1 MKGLLLKDYY
11 LSLKYYKPYFFIL
24 LLFAGISIWA
34 GYSPFLISYPFM
46 LISLMAPGL
55 QNMDEGCKWDMY
67 CGTMPLTKRQIVSE
81 KYLSGLIW
89 AAMGL
94 LIVIASQVIRMIL
107 AGDSTWKD
115 VWDVMTVCLTLVF
128 LLPSV
133 SLPFVFKFG
142 AEKGRISQYII
153 IGCVCG
159 GATLL
164 SLQDSGAV
172 PQVIST
178 AGINGVVVLA
188 ALVLYIASWFLSVRF
203 YEKREIR

>member
-46 LISLMAPGL
+46 LISMMTPGL

-67 CGTMPLTKRQIVSE
+67 CGTMPLTKRQIVTE
-81 KYLSGLIW
+81 KYLFGLIW

-94 LIVIASQVIRMIL
+94 LIVIASQIIRMVTV
-107 AGDSTWKD
+107 GDSTWKEI
-115 VWDVMTVCLTLVF
+115 WDVLTVCLILVF

-164 SLQDSGAV
+164 SLQDSGVV
-172 PQVIST
+172 PQVVST
-178 AGINGVVVLA
+178 VSINRIVVLT
-188 ALVLYIASWFLSVRF
+188 ALALYIASWFLSVRF

>member
-1 MKGLLLKDYY
+1 MKGLLLKDCYM
-11 LSLKYYKPYFFIL
+11 SLKYYKPYFFIL

-46 LISLMAPGL
+46 LISMMAPGL

-67 CGTMPLTKRQIVSE
+67 CGTMPLTKVQMVSE
-81 KYLSGLIW
+81 KYLFGLIW

-94 LIVIASQVIRMIL
+94 LIVIASQIIRMVMV
-107 AGDSTWKD
+107 GDIAWKEI
-115 VWDVMTVCLTLVF
+115 WDVMTVCLTLVF

-164 SLQDSGAV
+164 SLQESGAV
-172 PQVIST
+172 PQMVST
-178 AGINGVVVLA
+178 AGINGIVVLA
-188 ALVLYIASWFLSVRF
+188 SLALYVASWFLSVWF

>member
-1 MKGLLLKDYY
+1 MKGLLLKDWY

-46 LISLMAPGL
+46 LISMMAPGL

-67 CGTMPLTKRQIVSE
+67 CGTMPLTKVQMVSE
-81 KYLSGLIW
+81 KYLFGLIW

-94 LIVIASQVIRMIL
+94 LIVIASQIIRMVMV
-107 AGDSTWKD
+107 GDIAWKEI
-115 VWDVMTVCLTLVF
+115 WDVMTVCLTLVF

-153 IGCVCG
+153 IGCVCA

-164 SLQDSGAV
+164 SLQESGTV
-172 PQVIST
+172 PQVEST
-178 AGINGVVVLA
+178 AGINGIVVLA
-188 ALVLYIASWFLSVRF
+188 ALALYVGSWFLSIRF

>member
-1 MKGLLLKDYY
+1 
-11 LSLKYYKPYFFIL
+11 
-24 LLFAGISIWA
+24 
-34 GYSPFLISYPFM
+34 M
-46 LISLMAPGL
+46 LISMMAPGL

-67 CGTMPLTKRQIVSE
+67 CGTMPLTKVQMVSE
-81 KYLSGLIW
+81 KYLFGLIW

-94 LIVIASQVIRMIL
+94 LIVIASQIIRMVRV
-107 AGDSTWKD
+107 GDIAWKEI
-115 VWDVMTVCLTLVF
+115 WDVMTVCLTLVF

-164 SLQDSGAV
+164 SLQESGTV
-172 PQVIST
+172 PQVEST
-178 AGINGVVVLA
+178 AGINGIVVLA
-188 ALVLYIASWFLSVRF
+188 ALALYVGSWFLSIRF

>member
-1 MKGLLLKDYY
+1 MKGLLLKDWY

-46 LISLMAPGL
+46 LISMMAPGL

-67 CGTMPLTKRQIVSE
+67 CGTMPLTKVQMVSE
-81 KYLSGLIW
+81 KYLFGLIW

-94 LIVIASQVIRMIL
+94 LIVIASQIIRMVMV
-107 AGDSTWKD
+107 GDIAWKEI
-115 VWDVMTVCLTLVF
+115 WDVMTVCLTLVF

-164 SLQDSGAV
+164 SLQESGTV
-172 PQVIST
+172 PQVEST
-178 AGINGVVVLA
+178 AGINGIVVLA
-188 ALVLYIASWFLSVRF
+188 ALALYVGSWFLSIRF

>member
-1 MKGLLLKDYY
+1 MKGLLLKDWY
-11 LSLKYYKPYFFIL
+11 LSLKYYKPYFLIL
-24 LLFAGISIWA
+24 IGFAVMSIWA

-46 LISLMAPGL
+46 LISMMAPGL

-67 CGTMPLTKRQIVSE
+67 CGTMPLTKVQMVSE
-81 KYLSGLIW
+81 KYLFGLIW
-89 AAMGL
+89 SALGL
-94 LIVIASQVIRMIL
+94 LIVMVSQIIRMVI
-107 AGDSTWKD
+107 AGEIAWAEL
-115 VWDVMTVCLTLVF
+115 WNVMSVCLTLVF

-164 SLQDSGAV
+164 SLQESGAV
-172 PQVIST
+172 PQVVST
-178 AGINGVVVLA
+178 VGMSGIVVLA
-188 ALVLYIASWFLSVRF
+188 ALALYTASWFLSVRF